1 MLYQTEFWHGKCSQ
15 KIEIFGCKF
24 MLKHEDL
31 DVEIAI
37 KIHIKDKLLG
47 RPISATNRGWVWRDH
62 HHMFNIIL
70 LWEHK
75 AMSELLRFGNQIF
88 HSHSAAFHILKFL

>member
-1 MLYQTEFWHGKCSQ
+1 
-15 KIEIFGCKF
+15 

-47 RPISATNRGWVWRDH
+47 RSFSATNRGWVWKDLDH
-62 HHMFNIIL
+62 MLNRHCINIIL